1 MPREVERS
9 LLSEAE
15 AAALD
20 SIALAGNPTSA
31 DQISQRVNEILES
44 IGPTIDQFADGVHR
58 LGQYQTAAE
67 DVAGRTLALCAEKL
81 TEREKQ
87 GRKSALATS
96 GQMQQQDTPPKD
108 IASVLRSLSR
118 ADR

>member
-1 MPREVERS
+1 VERS
-9 LLSEAE
+9 LLSETE

-20 SIALAGNPTSA
+20 SIALAGIPTSA

-58 LGQYQTAAE
+58 LGQYQAAAE

-81 TEREKQ
+81 TERENQ
-87 GRKSALATS
+87 GRKKALATA
-96 GQMQQQDTPPKD
+96 GQMQQQDTPPKN